1 MIHNLVEEHVVAAYD
16 AMRPHFPDFCGC
28 QTCRED
34 ALVYTLN
41 RIPARYVSTPT
52 GSVVTEVNLE
62 KGQSRAAIE
71 VAMMEGLRRVAL
83 SPRCGR
89 REGPSPSA

>member
-1 MIHNLVEEHVVAAYD
+1 VIRNLVEDHAIAAYD
-16 AMRPHFPDFCGC
+16 AMRPHFPEFCGC
-28 QTCRED
+28 ETCRED

-52 GSVVTEVNLE
+52 GSAVTEVNLE

-71 VAMMEGLRRVAL
+71 VAMMDALRKVAL
-83 SPRCGR
+83 APRCGNR
-89 REGPSPSA
+89 PRASGRA

>member
-16 AMRPHFPDFCGC
+16 SMRPHFPGFCGC
-28 QTCRED
+28 DVCRED

-41 RIPARYVSTPT
+41 RIPARYVSSPT

-62 KGQSRAAIE
+62 QGQSRAAIE
-71 VAMMEGLRRVAL
+71 VAMMDALRKVSLA
-83 SPRCGR
+83 PRCANR
-89 REGPSPSA
+89 ARSPGKA

>member
-1 MIHNLVEEHVVAAYD
+1 VIHNLVEEHVVAAYD

-28 QTCRED
+28 ETCRED

-52 GSVVTEVNLE
+52 GSVVTEINLE

-71 VAMMEGLRRVAL
+71 VAMMDGLRKVAL
-83 SPRCGR
+83 APRCTR
-89 REGPSPSA
+89 RAGPPGSA

>member
-1 MIHNLVEEHVVAAYD
+1 MIRNLVEDHAIAAYD
-16 AMRPHFPDFCGC
+16 AMRPHFPEFCGC
-28 QTCRED
+28 ETCRED
-34 ALVYTLN
+34 ALVYALN

-71 VAMMEGLRRVAL
+71 VAMMDALRKVTLA
-83 SPRCGR
+83 PRCGNR
-89 REGPSPSA
+89 LKSTGDS

>member
-1 MIHNLVEEHVVAAYD
+1 VIHNLVEGHVVAAYD

-28 QTCRED
+28 EVCRED

-41 RIPARYVSTPT
+41 RTPARYVSSPT

-62 KGQSRAAIE
+62 KEQSRAAIE
-71 VAMMEGLRRVAL
+71 VSMMDGLRKIAL
-83 SPRCGR
+83 APRCGNR
-89 REGPSPSA
+89 TRQTEPK

>member
-1 MIHNLVEEHVVAAYD
+1 VIHNLVEDHVVAAYD
-16 AMRPHFPDFCGC
+16 SMRPHFPDFCGC
-28 QTCRED
+28 EVCRED

-71 VAMMEGLRRVAL
+71 VAMMEALRKVSLA
-83 SPRCGR
+83 PRCGKR
-89 REGPSPSA
+89 AKPSGQT

>member
-1 MIHNLVEEHVVAAYD
+1 MIHNLLEDHVIAAYD
-16 AMRPHFPDFCGC
+16 AMRPHFPEFCGC
-28 QTCRED
+28 EMCRED

-71 VAMMEGLRRVAL
+71 VAMMDALRKVTF
-83 SPRCGR
+83 SPRCGQR
-89 REGPSPSA
+89 ARSSGQT

>member
-1 MIHNLVEEHVVAAYD
+1 VIRNLVEDHVVAAYD
-16 AMRPHFPDFCGC
+16 SMRPHFPDFCGC
-28 QTCRED
+28 ETCRED

-41 RIPARYVSTPT
+41 RIPARYVATPT

-71 VAMMEGLRRVAL
+71 VAMMEALRKVSMA
-83 SPRCGR
+83 PRCANR
-89 REGPSPSA
+89 AKSPGQA

>member
-1 MIHNLVEEHVVAAYD
+1 MIRNLVEDHAIAAYD
-16 AMRPHFPDFCGC
+16 AMRPHFPEFCGC
-28 QTCRED
+28 ETCRED

-52 GSVVTEVNLE
+52 GSVVTEVNLV

-71 VAMMEGLRRVAL
+71 VAMMDALRKVSMA
-83 SPRCGR
+83 PRCPNR
-89 REGPSPSA
+89 TKPSGQT